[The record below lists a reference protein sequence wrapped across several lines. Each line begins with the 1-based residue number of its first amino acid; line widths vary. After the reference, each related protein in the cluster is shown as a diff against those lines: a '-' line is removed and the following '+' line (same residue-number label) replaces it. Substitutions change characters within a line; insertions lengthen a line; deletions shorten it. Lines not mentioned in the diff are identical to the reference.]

1 MLQQVSLAILIFVG
15 AALLATGCASTYENS
30 QLPSLIP
37 ESEYYSEVSKYTE
50 SKKLYDGM
58 YNKLQFSATL
68 LNTKVS
74 RAQVDNNAR
83 IYQWNVDQYANKKSE
98 SETSL
103 SKETKVFLSF
113 FVPERK
119 HDDLNKPKTLWRIF
133 LDAGGKRYE
142 GKAAKLKT
150 LLAETQLLYPEH
162 NRWSTPYVITFAV
175 PVSMVENQDAKLTLT
190 GPVVS
195 TSVDF
200 KP

>member
-1 MLQQVSLAILIFVG
+1 MLRDISLVILIFVG
-15 AALLATGCASTYENS
+15 AAILATGCASTYENP
-30 QLPSLIP
+30 QLPALVP
-37 ESEYYSEVSKYTE
+37 ESEYYSEVAKYTE

-74 RAQVDNNAR
+74 RTQADHNAR
-83 IYQWNVDQYANKKSE
+83 IYQWDADLYANKKSE
-98 SETSL
+98 VETSL

-142 GKAAKLKT
+142 GKAVKIKT
-150 LLAETQLLYPEH
+150 ILAELQLLYPEH
-162 NRWSTPYVITFAV
+162 NRWSTAYMVTFPV
-175 PVSMVENQDAKLTLT
+175 PVSMIENQETKLTMT

-195 TSVDF
+195 ATAEF